1 MATKK
6 PASTSLVDLG
16 SSGEKGMSLL
26 ANGCVSGACHS
37 ILEAFGLPVGPEEWV
52 TVTDKD

>member
-26 ANGCVSGACHS
+26 ASGCVSGACHS